1 VYEPIKLA
9 ARVLDVAG
17 GPVRGITVS
26 FGIWGSCRIE
36 PRETLRAAV
45 SDARGYAFI
54 TFRSLG
60 DGKIA
65 VVAAALNDA
74 MTMVNSEPARLTIV
88 DDDDRYDRYG
98 ETEQGD
104 RRVHGLVA
112 GKEQA

>member
-1 VYEPIKLA
+1 VYKPIKLA

-17 GPVRGITVS
+17 GLVRGITVS

-45 SDARGYAFI
+45 SDARGYAVI

-60 DGKIA
+60 EGKIA

-74 MTMVNSEPARLTIV
+74 MTMVNSKPARLTIV

-104 RRVHGLVA
+104 RCAWFGC
-112 GKEQA
+112 G